1 MSVRIKTSSRL
12 ARELS
17 RAEVLNVIRAESP
30 ISRIKLAQM
39 VTVSRATVSG
49 IVSELLEVGVLEEAG
64 EDPSTGGRRPIKLRY
79 RPESRM
85 AVGVVLFDNQIQ
97 AVLADM
103 EGNPLKFLTLSMS
116 GTAPE
121 DMLDCMKDAVEQLL
135 TDVPREWVLGVGV
148 GVPGVVDFSTGI
160 IEISVGRGWLKGDIR
175 VKEILE
181 TELGLPVYVANR
193 SRVAALGE
201 FQSGIGRGVSNLVYL
216 FLGQG
221 IAAGIVIDGQLYFG
235 SGSSTGEIG
244 HVSIIPDGPLCDCG
258 NHGCLE
264 VYATEAA
271 ILARARALARDNRAS
286 LLHQV
291 VDSHLERLTIEQ
303 VVAAAQRGDES
314 AVEVFTDAG
323 SKVGMAVSTLIN
335 LFNPE
340 MVIIGG
346 PVGVTASQFLLD
358 PVIKEAQR
366 RTLSRAL
373 KMTRIVTGILGTK
386 AVAIGSAV
394 LAINHTPVDVIF
406 GK

>member
-1 MSVRIKTSSRL
+1 
-12 ARELS
+12 
-17 RAEVLNVIRAESP
+17 
-30 ISRIKLAQM
+30 
-39 VTVSRATVSG
+39 
-49 IVSELLEVGVLEEAG
+49 
-64 EDPSTGGRRPIKLRY
+64 
-79 RPESRM
+79 
-85 AVGVVLFDNQIQ
+85 
-97 AVLADM
+97 M

-181 TELGLPVYVANR
+181 TGLGLPIHVANR

-244 HVSIIPDGPLCDCG
+244 RVSIIPDGPLCDCG

-303 VVAAAQRGDES
+303 VVAAAQRGDEA

>member
-1 MSVRIKTSSRL
+1 
-12 ARELS
+12 
-17 RAEVLNVIRAESP
+17 
-30 ISRIKLAQM
+30 
-39 VTVSRATVSG
+39 
-49 IVSELLEVGVLEEAG
+49 
-64 EDPSTGGRRPIKLRY
+64 
-79 RPESRM
+79 
-85 AVGVVLFDNQIQ
+85 
-97 AVLADM
+97 
-103 EGNPLKFLTLSMS
+103 
-116 GTAPE
+116 
-121 DMLDCMKDAVEQLL
+121 
-135 TDVPREWVLGVGV
+135 
-148 GVPGVVDFSTGI
+148 
-160 IEISVGRGWLKGDIR
+160 
-175 VKEILE
+175 
-181 TELGLPVYVANR
+181 
-193 SRVAALGE
+193 VAALGE